1 MGDKG
6 ENSGSVMLWGAFIF
20 AETLWVYLEWSITA
34 NQEKF
39 LRADHLHLMKKYF
52 YPDPSGLFTNDIIAP
67 PTDSSWFDKDENDV
81 NYMLWPAQS
90 ADLNPIE
97 DL

>member
-1 MGDKG
+1 
-6 ENSGSVMLWGAFIF
+6 
-20 AETLWVYLEWSITA
+20 
-34 NQEKF
+34 
-39 LRADHLHLMKKYF
+39 MKKYF